1 MQRDTY
7 RELQSVL
14 DREVRPRLAGHG
26 GDVEIEAFQGGVLY
40 LRLLGRCGGCPC
52 AQLTEEQLIREELS
66 RRMPEILKVQVETP
80 VSGELLDT
88 ARLLLRSTARKP

>member
-14 DREVRPRLAGHG
+14 DREVRPRLAR
-26 GDVEIEAFQGGVLY
+26 QGGVLY